1 MENRLG
7 KVRFGRSLDGFYS
20 ESYTYATAPAIGL
33 PEDTL
38 PFFSLSYALGNVYAS
53 FSEPLYVFDEILFPP
68 DGCVKAQE
76 AYGLYLKEAKNFG
89 VKVIG
94 GHTGCYEG
102 IELPVIV
109 TNAVGK
115 KVKAERKKPSLGDSV
130 ILFGKPFLES
140 EWLEYLAG
148 KSYREIDWREI
159 TPVKILKSLYKNQKI
174 KILHDVSEGGIW
186 GALLEIQESQGL
198 GIKLDENFYKIL
210 GGRSPAD
217 PSYGTVLAVADKSL
231 YGSLCKRLEDC
242 TIIGEITKSEDG
254 LTASFKSELV
264 ELYGAVSS
272 WDVKLNRLGIFLKK
286 IKNINCLSEL
296 VPEVGTNVVIAE
308 SPGDPVEK
316 IAGVDGRI
324 VRSVNGVR
332 VGKPAYGASRHMA
345 LVLKEAMKNDD
356 SVRAA
361 INIRLHEGVVKILKN
376 MGYELQ
382 EIKSTDP
389 FCPVWEEIKK
399 NGLKS
404 RALVEPPGYG
414 LEGNIVLFSK
424 DLDELLKLIQKICEE
439 LRDLSS

>member
-1 MENRLG
+1 MESRLG
-7 KVRFGRSLDGFYS
+7 KVRFGSSLDGFYS
-20 ESYTYATAPAIGL
+20 ENYTYATAPAIGL

-68 DGCVKAQE
+68 DGCINAKE
-76 AYGLYLKEAKNFG
+76 AYGLYLEEAKKFG

-102 IELPVIV
+102 IELPLIV

-115 KVKAERKKPSLGDSV
+115 RVKVERKKPSLGDSV
-130 ILFGKPFLES
+130 FLFGKPFLES

-148 KSYREIDWREI
+148 KSYKEIDWREI
-159 TPVKILKSLYKNQKI
+159 SPVKVLRSLYKNQKI

-186 GALLEIQESQGL
+186 GSLLEIQESQGL

-217 PSYGTVLAVADKSL
+217 PSYGTVLAVADKNS
-231 YGSLCKRLEDC
+231 YERLCNKLEDC
-242 TIIGEITKSEDG
+242 TIIGEVTKPEDG
-254 LTASFKSELV
+254 LTASFKSDLV

-272 WDVKLNRLGIFLKK
+272 WDVKLNRLGVFLKK
-286 IKNINCLSEL
+286 IKSVNCLSEL

-308 SPGDPVEK
+308 SPGDPIEK

-324 VRSVNGVR
+324 VRSVKGVR

-345 LVLKEAMKNDD
+345 LVLKEAMRNDE
-356 SVRAA
+356 SIRAA

-382 EIKSTDP
+382 EIKSTDS
-389 FCPVWEEIKK
+389 FCPVWEEIKQK
-399 NGLKS
+399 GLKS
-404 RALVEPPGYG
+404 WALAEPPGYG

-424 DLDELLKLIQKICEE
+424 DLDELLKLIQKICGE